1 MDLTTSD
8 PTAVATA
15 EFAVPASV
23 VWSFRLDFANLPDYN
38 PDVAEVTRTTDGSGV
53 GGPLGPGARYQFA
66 MADPRHP
73 GQSHPVELWIVEAE
87 QDALVTAG
95 MQGGSEAYEEFAIVP
110 NDSDGGCTATLTL
123 WVSAPEGLPADTVAA
138 IGEHGRRQIEMELA
152 LMQEVLHRDDT
163 LD

>member
-15 EFAVPASV
+15 DFAVPASE
-23 VWSFRLDFANLPDYN
+23 VWSFRLDFANLPAYN
-38 PDVAEVTRTTDGSGV
+38 PDVSEVTRTSDGSGV
-53 GGPLGPGARYQFA
+53 GGTLGPGARYQFG

-73 GQSHPVELWIVEAE
+73 DQTHPVELWIVEAE

-95 MQGGSEAYEEFAIVP
+95 MQGGSEAYEEFVVVP
-110 NDSDGGCTATLTL
+110 SNDGCTATLTL
-123 WVSAPEGLPADTVAA
+123 WVSTPEGLPADTVAA
-138 IGEHGRRQIEMELA
+138 IGKHGRRQIEMELA
-152 LMQEVLHRDDT
+152 LMQEVLHRDNK